1 MKVNF
6 QNKVRAYKNNVAG
19 NYKFIPADQ
28 IDQLIEQNYFSS
40 RKYDGQTHFLI
51 YQNAT
56 WGILSPSGKDVSNK
70 LPHLIEFAKNINV
83 EKEYIFAGELYRSG
97 ESRERNGDVVNLIAN
112 PSSSDKLNFGVFD
125 IVYKEESAL
134 NYEEV
139 IKECSQLFDKSPSA
153 IHFIEQNS
161 LNLSELK
168 EFFEKVTSL
177 NAEGVI
183 ARTNQDIFKIKNE
196 EMVDLVIMG
205 YTLEHDQKSLRSIS
219 FGVMVEE
226 KVILHIG
233 ASGNFN
239 SAIDKDK
246 LLSELS
252 AEQLNCDF
260 IQKASDGS
268 IYKFTKPK
276 KVVSVKFVDT
286 QYEKSDDNFIKKTCF
301 EIGNNELIYSGK
313 RQSISLIGSSIE
325 SIRDDK
331 SASIEESGLSQLIRV
346 TSLDK
351 DYFTNGFDLG
361 SMNKSK
367 IEVVK
372 TYTKKTKDKTAI
384 RKFLIWKTNKVETGL
399 YPEYVL
405 YSLDF
410 SEGRKDPI
418 KREVFPYSDLSRAQN
433 HLTQL
438 IDENIKK
445 GWEEFLYG

>member
-1 MKVNF
+1 MKVDF
-6 QNKVRAYKNNVAG
+6 QKKVRAYKNNVAG

-28 IDQLIEQNYFSS
+28 IDKLTEQIYFSS
-40 RKYDGQTHFLI
+40 RKYDGQTHFLVH
-51 YQNAT
+51 QNEA
-56 WGILSPSGKDVSNK
+56 WSILSPSGNDVSNK
-70 LPHLIEFAKNINV
+70 LPHLIEFAKKINV
-83 EKEYIFAGELYRSG
+83 EKEYIFAGELYKSG
-97 ESRERNGDVVNLIAN
+97 ESRERNGDVVNLIAQ
-112 PSSSDKLNFGVFD
+112 PSSAKQLNFGVFD

-134 NYEEV
+134 NYKEV
-139 IKECSQLFDKSPSA
+139 IKDCSQIFDNSPGV
-153 IHFIEQNS
+153 IHFIEQKS
-161 LNLSELK
+161 CSLSELK

-183 ARTNQDIFKIKNE
+183 ARTNHDIFKIKNE

-205 YTLEHDQKSLRSIS
+205 YTLEQDQKSLRSIS
-219 FGVMVEE
+219 FGAMIEE
-226 KVILHIG
+226 KVILHVG

-252 AEQLNCDF
+252 AEELNCDF

-268 IYKFTKPK
+268 IYKFTRPK

-286 QYEKSDDNFIKKTCF
+286 QYEKSDDNFVKKSCF
-301 EIGNNELIYSGK
+301 EINNNELVYSGK
-313 RQSISLIGSSIE
+313 KQSISLIGTSIE

-331 SASIEESGLSQLIRV
+331 NASIEESGLSQLIRV

-351 DYFTNGFDLG
+351 DYFTNGFDFS
-361 SMNKSK
+361 SMNKSE
-367 IEVVK
+367 IQVVK

-384 RKFLIWKTNKVETGL
+384 RKFLIWKTNKIETGF
-399 YPEYVL
+399 YPEYLL
-405 YSLDF
+405 YFLDF

-418 KREVFPYSDLSRAQN
+418 KREVFPYSDFTRAQN

>member
-1 MKVNF
+1 MKVDF
-6 QNKVRAYKNNVAG
+6 QKKVRAYKNNVAG

-28 IDQLIEQNYFSS
+28 IDKLTEQIYFSS
-40 RKYDGQTHFLI
+40 RKYDGQTHFLVH
-51 YQNAT
+51 QNEA
-56 WGILSPSGKDVSNK
+56 WSILSPSGNDVSNK
-70 LPHLIEFAKNINV
+70 LPHLIEFAKKINV
-83 EKEYIFAGELYRSG
+83 EKEYIFAGELYKSG
-97 ESRERNGDVVNLIAN
+97 ESRERNGDVVNLIAQ
-112 PSSSDKLNFGVFD
+112 PSSAKQLNFGVFD

-139 IKECSQLFDKSPSA
+139 IKDCSQIFDNSTGA
-153 IHFIEQNS
+153 IHFIEQKS
-161 LNLSELK
+161 CSLSELK

-205 YTLEHDQKSLRSIS
+205 YTLEQDQKSLRSIS
-219 FGVMVEE
+219 FGAMIEE
-226 KVILHIG
+226 KVILHVG

-252 AEQLNCDF
+252 AEELNCDF

-268 IYKFTKPK
+268 IYKFTRPK

-286 QYEKSDDNFIKKTCF
+286 QYEKSDDNFVKKSCF
-301 EIGNNELIYSGK
+301 EINNNELVYSGK
-313 RQSISLIGSSIE
+313 KQSISLIGTSIE

-331 SASIEESGLSQLIRV
+331 NASIEESGLSQLIRV

-351 DYFTNGFDLG
+351 DYFTSGFDFT
-361 SMNKSK
+361 SMNKSE
-367 IEVVK
+367 IQVVK

-384 RKFLIWKTNKVETGL
+384 RKFLIWKTNKIETGF
-399 YPEYVL
+399 YPEYLL
-405 YSLDF
+405 YFLDF

-418 KREVFPYSDLSRAQN
+418 KREFFPYSDFTRAQN